1 MSPSAMLDDRM
12 VVIIKTLNI
21 SKSHLVWVDAILLFA
36 VTITAHNH
44 RAIAIEIT
52 RSSYRR

>member
-1 MSPSAMLDDRM
+1 MSPSAMLHDRM